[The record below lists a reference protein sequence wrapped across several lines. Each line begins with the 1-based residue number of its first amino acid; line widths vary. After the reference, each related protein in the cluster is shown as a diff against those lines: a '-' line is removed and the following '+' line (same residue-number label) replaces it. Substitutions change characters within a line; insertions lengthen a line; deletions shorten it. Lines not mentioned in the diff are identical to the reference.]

1 VSGGGILNVGAVD
14 LFGNTGSAVYYDDLS
29 LVFQV
34 PDWYDNFDSYVTDS
48 SLHGQGGWKGWGNDP
63 AATAYARDEK
73 ARSMPNSAEIVGAS
87 DLVHEFS
94 GYTEGIWYFTAWQ
107 YVPTGFSGESYF
119 ILLNQ
124 YNDAGSTL
132 NWSTQVKFDSA
143 LNLVVSEGESTATL
157 PLIRG
162 QWVEIRVEIDLFN
175 DVQRFYY
182 GDDLLYEVTWTDGV
196 SGGGIL
202 NIGAVDLFANG
213 ASAVYYDDLSLAN
226 ALPDICDLPSD
237 IPWASV
243 SPSSGTTPGGDS
255 STVGVTF
262 DATGLTPGDT
272 YNGNLCVTSNDPV
285 TPLVIVPLTM
295 TVVLQDVMLS
305 PPSQTIIAKP
315 GDVVTHTFTLT
326 NTGLVTDSFSLS
338 VAGNIWPTTVM
349 ANTGDLGPGE
359 ATTVN
364 VVVTIPN
371 SYGSDTFT
379 LMAVSDT
386 EPGVTAQAEGTTVV
400 EAFRLYLPFI
410 VKNYHP

>member
-1 VSGGGILNVGAVD
+1 MEIL
-14 LFGNTGSAVYYDDLS
+14 
-29 LVFQV
+29 
-34 PDWYDNFDSYVTDS
+34 
-48 SLHGQGGWKGWGNDP
+48 
-63 AATAYARDEK
+63 
-73 ARSMPNSAEIVGAS
+73 GAS
-87 DLVHEFS
+87 VLVHKYQGHDS
-94 GYTEGIWYFTAWQ
+94 GIWYYTAWQ
-107 YVPTGFSGESYF
+107 YIPTDFAGESYF

-124 YNDAGSTL
+124 YDDAGTTT
-132 NWSTQVKFDSA
+132 NWSTQVNFNGTLDQ
-143 LNLVVSEGESTATL
+143 VVNDGPAGGVL
-157 PLIRG
+157 PLVRG
-162 QWVEIRVEIDLFN
+162 QWMEIRVEIDLDN

-182 GDDLLYEVTWTDGV
+182 GGDLLYEVTWTDGV

-371 SYGSDTFT
+371 SFGSDTFT

-410 VKNYHP
+410 VKNYQP